1 MRLTQVRSDTLAS
14 KAMNEVDPAILAFTV
29 TNPIRIG
36 DKVTGHVKYKVTG
49 SIMGNK
55 FEILRR
61 FKEFSILSK
70 TMRTRWPGIIVPS
83 LYEKKA
89 Y

>member
-1 MRLTQVRSDTLAS
+1 
-14 KAMNEVDPAILAFTV
+14 LAFTV

-49 SIMGNK
+49 TLKGES

-61 FKEFSILSK
+61 YKEFAILSK

-83 LYEKKA
+83 LHEKKA
-89 Y
+89 YQTK

>member
-1 MRLTQVRSDTLAS
+1 M
-14 KAMNEVDPAILAFTV
+14 KFTV

-49 SIMGNK
+49 THKGEE

-61 FKEFSILSK
+61 YKEFSSLSK
-70 TMRTRWPGIIVPS
+70 TLRNRWPGIIVPS
-83 LYEKKA
+83 LHEKKA
-89 Y
+89 YQTT